1 PHHPREE
8 AIRPLS
14 PGPEKRAEPT
24 LPLLELPSGAKFAVA
39 IDLGTTR
46 SSVAT
51 VIDGR
56 VSMLRLPGG
65 DWDIPSVVGFRADR
79 TVVVGNAARR
89 MLSTDVANVI
99 VSPKRLLG
107 RRMDEPALGP
117 YLARLGMKATAGPRN
132 EIVLHARGHQLSVT
146 EACAHLLKLLR
157 LVAEHNLGR
166 PVREVIMTIPATA
179 GDRQVRAL
187 SDAAAQASLRVIEF
201 LQEPVSAA
209 MACIFD
215 DACRGLIAIYD
226 FGGGTFD
233 FSIVDLAGEAME
245 VVATSGDSWLGGDDF
260 DAALAGAAANA
271 CWQQHR
277 VELRHQAQYWQALLV
292 AAERAK
298 CALSEEEET
307 VLRLPGVLRS
317 SAGEA
322 DFEFS
327 VTRKAFAKMTK
338 GIVDRSL
345 ETCQEALASAHIG
358 PEDLSAIYL
367 SGGTSYIPAVREGV
381 AAFFG
386 REPRTVVPPE
396 RMVVLGAAV
405 HGALMGSPEDA
416 EAS

>member
-1 PHHPREE
+1 
-8 AIRPLS
+8 
-14 PGPEKRAEPT
+14 
-24 LPLLELPSGAKFAVA
+24 
-39 IDLGTTR
+39 
-46 SSVAT
+46 
-51 VIDGR
+51 
-56 VSMLRLPGG
+56 
-65 DWDIPSVVGFRADR
+65 
-79 TVVVGNAARR
+79 
-89 MLSTDVANVI
+89 
-99 VSPKRLLG
+99 
-107 RRMDEPALGP
+107 
-117 YLARLGMKATAGPRN
+117 
-132 EIVLHARGHQLSVT
+132 
-146 EACAHLLKLLR
+146 
-157 LVAEHNLGR
+157 
-166 PVREVIMTIPATA
+166 
-179 GDRQVRAL
+179 
-187 SDAAAQASLRVIEF
+187 
-201 LQEPVSAA
+201 
-209 MACIFD
+209 
-215 DACRGLIAIYD
+215 
-226 FGGGTFD
+226 
-233 FSIVDLAGEAME
+233 ME

-260 DAALAGAAANA
+260 DAALASAAANA

-292 AAERAK
+292 RAERAK

-307 VLRLPGVLRS
+307 VLRLPGVLRG

-322 DFEFS
+322 DFEFP

-345 ETCQEALASAHIG
+345 ETCQEALASANIG